1 MCFESFCTFSL
12 AMYVQ
17 LFPSGKIRVDF
28 IGERESNISGGQ
40 FAVNILHCNASIR
53 NMSRVQDTG
62 CRLQTLV
69 ENMHGP
75 SSSTLIRNRK
85 KQFCLGSATFA
96 TLPPPSLRSSSQVS
110 EIGSG

>member
-1 MCFESFCTFSL
+1 MFDQPLLLDMIFLGTQKLCGGLYILFFFKVFFEKHPN
-12 AMYVQ
+12 VQ

-69 ENMHGP
+69 DNMHGP
-75 SSSTLIRNRK
+75 
-85 KQFCLGSATFA
+85 
-96 TLPPPSLRSSSQVS
+96 
-110 EIGSG
+110 